1 MKKIISNIRQNRYL
15 VQIITLI
22 SGTLLAQ
29 VISFISIPI
38 LTRLYNPDEFGL
50 YSIFFAI
57 TSVVGIVSSLN
68 YEQAVMLPKS
78 NRDAKAILV
87 LSILSSII
95 IFFLS
100 IFIIIIFNSQI
111 ESYFLDQKYIVYLIP
126 ISILVIGLNQI
137 FDLYATREELYK
149 KIALSKITTSSLS
162 SISQISIKSLFKLD
176 GLIFGKIV
184 GDLAGTILL
193 IKTLKDG
200 GLNFRDLVKDDIFI
214 NMKRYSDFPKY
225 QMPSNFINSISQ
237 NTPLFM
243 LSILFSPAVAGFFS
257 LTYRAML
264 TPSLLISGA
273 TRSVF
278 YQKASKMYSEGKDIF
293 PIYFNT
299 TLGLIKIFAI
309 PFIVIAIFGEEIF
322 GFVFGDSWREAGV
335 IAQIAII
342 WFYFG
347 FISSPTNMVMNIL
360 NIQKMRLYI
369 QSITLIL
376 RVIAIYLGYA
386 LFNSYIVS
394 IILFVIVGVFQSIF
408 TIIYVYFKLIENRK

>member
-1 MKKIISNIRQNRYL
+1 MSLDYIQS
-15 VQIITLI
+15 
-22 SGTLLAQ
+22 
-29 VISFISIPI
+29 
-38 LTRLYNPDEFGL
+38 
-50 YSIFFAI
+50 FFAI